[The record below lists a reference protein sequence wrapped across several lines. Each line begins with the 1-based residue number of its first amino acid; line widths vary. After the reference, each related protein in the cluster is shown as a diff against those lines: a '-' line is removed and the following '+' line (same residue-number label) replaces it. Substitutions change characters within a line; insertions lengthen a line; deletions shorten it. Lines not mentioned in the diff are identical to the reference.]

1 MTSST
6 AIVQVLAAPQ
16 YRGRVLAIQSMV
28 FLGST
33 PIGGPI
39 VGWVADAAGPRVAV
53 LIGAVGCVI
62 AAAYGARALDVG
74 RRGRVDHRAVDEAVF
89 EDESV
94 ALAD

>member
-1 MTSST
+1 M
-6 AIVQVLAAPQ
+6 
-16 YRGRVLAIQSMV
+16 LAIQSMV

-53 LIGAVGCVI
+53 SIGAVGCVI
-62 AAAYGARALDVG
+62 AAVYGARALDVS
-74 RRGRVDHRAVDEAVF
+74 RRGRDDHRAMDEAVF

>member
-1 MTSST
+1 
-6 AIVQVLAAPQ
+6 
-16 YRGRVLAIQSMV
+16 MV

-53 LIGAVGCVI
+53 LIGAFGCII
-62 AAAYGARALDVG
+62 AAAYGARALDIG
-74 RRGRVDHRAVDEAVF
+74 RRRGVGHRAVDEAVF
-89 EDESV
+89 DDESV